1 MKTILVPVDY
11 SPNSKSA
18 LLYALKMAQV
28 ASLNVVVFH
37 AFHPMVSPPAAY
49 DIPSI
54 IPQLEKEKVLELE
67 QYVKDSKSTLPEDVI
82 INYSCVEGGGQSEG
96 SPNHAIAIEKG
107 PRERYASHVTY
118 VAKMG
123 TVSEQIIKA
132 AEANEVDLVIM
143 GMQGGG
149 ALIQVLI
156 GSTTVSVMRNSRIPV
171 LGVPLGAKF
180 FGFKSVVFAADL
192 CKQPDKFLLVKLQEF
207 VKTFRSKL
215 QVLHIDKHHDLQPDD
230 ERLQPALEQ
239 LDEQLNAID
248 FKVILQQRADAATG
262 IQEFLQERKPDLLI
276 LNPQKH
282 NVLER
287 LLAKSVTSKIIAYN
301 HLPLLALPV
310 ASTTNR
316 HLVEE
321 ELENTEDY

>member
-1 MKTILVPVDY
+1 M
-11 SPNSKSA
+11 
-18 LLYALKMAQV
+18 LYLTKKQTE
-28 ASLNVVVFH
+28 VFR
-37 AFHPMVSPPAAY
+37 
-49 DIPSI
+49 
-54 IPQLEKEKVLELE
+54 Q
-67 QYVKDSKSTLPEDVI
+67 TDVI
-82 INYSCVEGGGQSEG
+82 INYNRVEGAEQSES

-107 PRERYASHVTY
+107 PHERYASHVTY

-123 TVSEQIIKA
+123 PVNKQITKA
-132 AEANEVDLVIM
+132 AEASKVDLIVM

-149 ALIQVLI
+149 ALSQVLI

-171 LGVPLGAKF
+171 LGVPLGTKF
-180 FGFKSVVFAADL
+180 YGFKSVVFAADL
-192 CKQPDKFLLVKLQEF
+192 GKQPNQFLLAKLQEF

-215 QVLHIDKHHDLQPDD
+215 QVLHIDKHHNLQPDD

-262 IQEFLQERKPDLLI
+262 IQEYLQEHKPDLLI

-287 LLAKSVTSKIIAYN
+287 LLDKSVTSKMIAYN
-301 HLPLLALPV
+301 HQPLLSLPV
-310 ASTTNR
+310 SNFTNQR
-316 HLVEE
+316 VEE
-321 ELENTEDY
+321 EMKNTGEY